1 MCGEKLLQEDQRVM
15 KQYPQG
21 KNEDKNN
28 TIRRMTMRITTC
40 ITTLL
45 FLVAFVT
52 GPVLAQENIV
62 YPTKGQ
68 SAQQMEKDKLECYS
82 WAKGQT
88 GFDPMVL
95 PKATAPPPKPCH
107 ASNKRGSRPKRRVVM
122 SLKN

>member
-1 MCGEKLLQEDQRVM
+1 
-15 KQYPQG
+15 
-21 KNEDKNN
+21 
-28 TIRRMTMRITTC
+28 MTMRIAVCLTS
-40 ITTLL
+40 LL

-52 GPVLAQENIV
+52 VPILAQETII

-95 PKATAPPPKPCH
+95 PKATAPPPAQQQSGSVAGGAVKGGLLG
-107 ASNKRGSRPKRRVVM
+107 AGDRSSNRSHYR
-122 SLKN
+122 